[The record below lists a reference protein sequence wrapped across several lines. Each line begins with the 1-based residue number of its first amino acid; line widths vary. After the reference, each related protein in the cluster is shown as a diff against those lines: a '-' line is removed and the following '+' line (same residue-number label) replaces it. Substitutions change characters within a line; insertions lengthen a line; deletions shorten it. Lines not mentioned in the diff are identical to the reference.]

1 MNRSNMACQISSHHG
16 VADESIAPQD
26 VHRDLSSN
34 NLNVAAGNSLISSD
48 LKFETIIFKD
58 KYIVDIE
65 KFTSVRLSS
74 KIFYRGAV
82 LLRGKEEKIK
92 PTKYISTNSKEV
104 EIINE
109 IFPT

>member
-1 MNRSNMACQISSHHG
+1 MARQISSHHG
-16 VADESIAPQD
+16 VGDESIASQD

-34 NLNVAAGNSLISSD
+34 NSNVAVGNSLISSG
-48 LKFETIIFKD
+48 LKLGTIIFKD
-58 KYIVDIE
+58 KYIVDME
-65 KFTSVRLSS
+65 KFTTGLSS
-74 KIFYRGAV
+74 KIFYRDAL
-82 LLRGKEEKIK
+82 LLRGKEEKMK